1 MASDV
6 INSLCV
12 EAGGSPCLFSMT
24 GRGFTARYWGKVF
37 EEKKQLTFFEGFS
50 HGLYNYSIY

>member
-24 GRGFTARYWGKVF
+24 GRGFTARYLGKVF
-37 EEKKQLTFFEGFS
+37 EEKK
-50 HGLYNYSIY
+50 NN